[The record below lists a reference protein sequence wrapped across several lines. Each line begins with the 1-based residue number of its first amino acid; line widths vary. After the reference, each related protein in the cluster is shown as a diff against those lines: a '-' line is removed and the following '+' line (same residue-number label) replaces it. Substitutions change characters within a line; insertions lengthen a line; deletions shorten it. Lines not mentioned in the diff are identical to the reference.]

1 MPIRT
6 EDGQLRLRS
15 NWMVVFGR
23 PNLTLVEGRIVVGRV
38 GDPQI
43 VDTVAVVLVEGE
55 PRIAD
60 DFITEAKRKP
70 VLGPL
75 DPPGQ
80 VLDLAAQH
88 HLVPLVRL
96 DVVRR
101 DAEGLLWFG
110 IGRRHI
116 STAHCRTQNA
126 TGQRTE
132 IIRSVMDMWTL
143 TTIEK
148 QQNLVTRNII
158 PLHVEAAENGSD
170 RKPMPG
176 PYPHAQC
183 RKDYDRKG

>member
-1 MPIRT
+1 
-6 EDGQLRLRS
+6 
-15 NWMVVFGR
+15 MVVFGW

-88 HLVPLVRL
+88 HLVPLIRL
-96 DVVRR
+96 DIVRR
-101 DAEGLLWFG
+101 DAEGLLRFG

-116 STAHCRTQNA
+116 STAHCRIQNA

-132 IIRSVMDMWTL
+132 IIRSVMDMWTRSATL
-143 TTIEK
+143 PRKHCLCVCEERYIERGER
-148 QQNLVTRNII
+148 QARRYDV
-158 PLHVEAAENGSD
+158 
-170 RKPMPG
+170 RK
-176 PYPHAQC
+176 
-183 RKDYDRKG
+183 

>member
-1 MPIRT
+1 
-6 EDGQLRLRS
+6 
-15 NWMVVFGR
+15 MVVFGW

-101 DAEGLLWFG
+101 DAEGLLRFG

-116 STAHCRTQNA
+116 STAHCRIQNA

-132 IIRSVMDMWTL
+132 IIRSVMDMWTRSATL
-143 TTIEK
+143 
-148 QQNLVTRNII
+148 
-158 PLHVEAAENGSD
+158 P
-170 RKPMPG
+170 RKHCLCVCEER
-176 PYPHAQC
+176 YI
-183 RKDYDRKG
+183 